1 VATLTPG
8 GFALRFEDGGGHGHL
23 LSARPR
29 HHNEPALV
37 EGQRLSYGY
46 TLVDPALEEGTVA
59 PAYRA
64 ALEAFRDGEKHVRL
78 SPAARAQCALFAR
91 GTEEQIAL
99 LAAQSALDAEL
110 DEKSVVLPG
119 GGAGE
124 ARTADASS
132 GSGGSSSSGGGLV
145 DSSLAETLFRL
156 LLAGEAAWS
165 KRADK
170 LAKDFRVGEA
180 QYAFLR
186 IRAFAQLRDWAGL
199 WAMANERKSPVGYRP
214 FAEACIL
221 GGSNMEAKRYV
232 MLKMTE
238 YGERLEV
245 LALLGPTGLPESIE
259 LARAQKDLA
268 KLEELAELAV
278 TPQTRDAVEKAIAAV
293 AR

>member
-1 VATLTPG
+1 M
-8 GFALRFEDGGGHGHL
+8 
-23 LSARPR
+23 
-29 HHNEPALV
+29 
-37 EGQRLSYGY
+37 
-46 TLVDPALEEGTVA
+46 
-59 PAYRA
+59 
-64 ALEAFRDGEKHVRL
+64 
-78 SPAARAQCALFAR
+78 
-91 GTEEQIAL
+91 

-110 DEKSVVLPG
+110 DEKGVVLPG

-124 ARTADASS
+124 SSTAGAS
-132 GSGGSSSSGGGLV
+132 GSASCGGSLV

-170 LAKDFRVGEA
+170 LAKDFRVSEA